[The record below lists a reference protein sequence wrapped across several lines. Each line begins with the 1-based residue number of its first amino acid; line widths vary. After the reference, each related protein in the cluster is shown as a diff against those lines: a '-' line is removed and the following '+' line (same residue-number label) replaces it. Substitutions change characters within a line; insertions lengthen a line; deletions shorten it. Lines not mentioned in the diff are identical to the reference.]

1 MDSNGRLHM
10 PGFTGL
16 SFDEV
21 DALMK
26 DAPKLRDVIISNGSM
41 KSPTAPSELEERMYE
56 EKQRMLE
63 AEGANR
69 HMRRKLEAL
78 ARKG

>member
-1 MDSNGRLHM
+1 MGSSGRLHM
-10 PGFTGL
+10 PGFVGL
-16 SFDEV
+16 SFEEEM
-21 DALMK
+21 AK
-26 DAPKLRDVIISNGSM
+26 QKHYIGSM
-41 KSPTAPSELEERMYE
+41 KSPTSPSELEERMYE